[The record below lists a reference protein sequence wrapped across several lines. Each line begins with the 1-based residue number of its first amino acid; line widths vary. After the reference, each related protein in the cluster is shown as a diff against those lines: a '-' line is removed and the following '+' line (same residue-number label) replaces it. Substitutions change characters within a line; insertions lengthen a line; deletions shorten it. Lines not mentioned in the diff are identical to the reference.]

1 MVGISMHLF
10 FCLVTRCKKFF
21 GLKELKIKMSS
32 VLNVSN
38 DSSKS
43 QELSIKDIEMLVDSE
58 EQNWFKRSHAG
69 TFLGL
74 EDIRTSLNGLE
85 K

>member
-1 MVGISMHLF
+1 MGINMNLF
-10 FCLVTRCKKFF
+10 VFDDRIQKSF

>member
-1 MVGISMHLF
+1 
-10 FCLVTRCKKFF
+10 
-21 GLKELKIKMSS
+21 MSS

-38 DSSKS
+38 NSSKS

-58 EQNWFKRSHAG
+58 EHNWFKRSHAG